1 MLAADR
7 LSPSRPRPGRA
18 GAMAGGLA
26 AMLLGFARTGLAAT
40 ARHPGRVL
48 SSLLI
53 GGTAA
58 LIAQNALTAQPRR
71 HPAPLFAA
79 PRPVVPAEGSRT
91 AERAEAAR
99 LPPARAQ
106 LAPPAAAAPKPASRD
121 PIADLIRSEATGST
135 PLQSAKAE
143 PQRSVVQ
150 AQRALVKLG
159 YGPLKTDGVMG
170 PGTRQALER
179 FERDRHLPETG
190 ELGPRTARELAARAG
205 SPLD

>member
-1 MLAADR
+1 
-7 LSPSRPRPGRA
+7 
-18 GAMAGGLA
+18 MAGGLA
-26 AMLLGFARTGLAAT
+26 AALLGLARSGLAAT

-91 AERAEAAR
+91 GERAEAAP
-99 LPPARAQ
+99 LPPARPQ
-106 LAPPAAAAPKPASRD
+106 AAAPMAAPPKAAGRD
-121 PIADLIRSEATGST
+121 QIGDLIRGEATGST
-135 PLQSAKAE
+135 SVQPAKAE
-143 PQRSVVQ
+143 PQRNVVQ

-159 YGPLKTDGVMG
+159 YGPLKTDGVIG
-170 PGTRQALER
+170 PGTRQAIER

-205 SPLD
+205 LTPD